1 MPSPGWVSEAD
12 FNRHLKAHHTTLP
25 TTLAELAASG
35 PAFKLLP
42 SPPPAPGHHAL
53 NHQVVASVPKPAP
66 PPSVPVPAPVHHS
79 AAPPPPPMPGQI
91 DAFGH
96 EMLCVA
102 FLLMFIPA
110 VLFFISLCRQPKG
123 KRKFHVYTF
132 MINAIA
138 TIAYG
143 TMACGY
149 GWTMLDGR
157 QFFYMRYIDW
167 FFTTPLQ
174 LADIC
179 GLGMVDADTTNLLV
193 GLDMLMIVAGV
204 IGAFLAVD
212 PAIYKKFAF
221 FGFGCLCYLPIVYH
235 LIYEIPRK
243 GSPSGAALA
252 KNLAAKSVYI
262 KVAWLTFI
270 TWTCYPIVWYFAEG
284 TRMVSPDTEVIAY
297 MVMDFFAKSVF
308 GFIILCSREGMEE
321 AIEGSPFSETLPLL
335 AAKATAQDLDDEA
348 LEDSDLLPP
357 GWIRSAINQDDGRV
371 YYYNT
376 VTKETTFKK
385 PEFPREEDDVP
396 VDEYKEKQMAGICFG
411 ACR

>member
-1 MPSPGWVSEAD
+1 
-12 FNRHLKAHHTTLP
+12 
-25 TTLAELAASG
+25 
-35 PAFKLLP
+35 
-42 SPPPAPGHHAL
+42 
-53 NHQVVASVPKPAP
+53 
-66 PPSVPVPAPVHHS
+66 
-79 AAPPPPPMPGQI
+79 MPGQI

-335 AAKATAQDLDDEA
+335 AAKSQDFNATAQDLDDEA